1 MRARFFVIAVFAVL
15 PAGAHALRFSVAPLF
30 PFVYIQVGHG
40 DLSVHGM
47 LGPPAGQVDEVL
59 FTLPAGVQSGDG
71 TPVVGTPVIP
81 ILFLGFSGGNRANYR
96 VTMNSAAGLVNG
108 SGELIPFSDFS
119 WTTQD
124 GDIPAGQFNGA
135 ANQLLAQ
142 YNFNGNRARGVV
154 DYLTFSYANA
164 VVRPGGTY
172 TGRVVYTITEL

>member
-1 MRARFFVIAVFAVL
+1 MGTRTVL
-15 PAGAHALRFSVAPLF
+15 VALLAALPVVAHAVRFSLTPSP

-40 DLSVHGM
+40 DLSILGM
-47 LGPPAGQVDEVL
+47 FGPPAGQVDEVV
-59 FTLPAGVQSGDG
+59 FTLPPGVQSGDG
-71 TPVVGTPVIP
+71 TPIIGTPVMP
-81 ILFLGFSGGNRANYR
+81 ILFLGKSGGNQANYR
-96 VTMNSAAGLVNG
+96 VTMNSTAGLVNATG
-108 SGELIPFSDFS
+108 DVIPFADFS

-124 GDIPAGQFNGA
+124 GDIPAGQFNGS

-154 DYLTFSYANA
+154 DYLTFAYANT

>member
-1 MRARFFVIAVFAVL
+1 MGARLLVIALLAAL
-15 PAGAHALRFSVAPLF
+15 PAEAHALRFSIAPIV

-40 DLSVHGM
+40 SLSRDG
-47 LGPPAGQVDEVL
+47 LFGPPAGQVDEVL
-59 FTLPAGVQSGDG
+59 FTLPPGVQSGDG
-71 TPVVGTPVIP
+71 TPLVGTPVMP
-81 ILFLGFSGGNRANYR
+81 ILFLGYSGSNRANYR

-108 SGELIPFSDFS
+108 SGDQIPFSDFT

-124 GDIPAGQFNGA
+124 GDIPAGQFNDS
-135 ANQLLAQ
+135 ANQLLQQ

-154 DYLTFSYANA
+154 DYLTFSYANT